1 MKDSIFSPGERGE
14 KLIRVNDAGFAKN
27 PAPRHH
33 ARGAG
38 FCFLYIMSGEAAIES
53 PNTLVS
59 AGPGRV
65 VIIHDSEECVVYKNS
80 GDLSLIRFSVS
91 GFITEAVY
99 EVLGLDRIAVF
110 PADRLITFTKLER
123 EYAEYLAG
131 SGKAGQRICEAAFS
145 LMLDCAGYSKRDSD
159 ARPIAKRMREFLDL
173 SVCEDIDLDMLGAH
187 FDITGVHAIRVFRK
201 EYDITPMQY
210 LRDARLNAAA
220 QMLRM
225 TDIHSS
231 VIAETLRFSNPQ
243 HFSNAFKEKFGISP
257 GRYRESV
264 RGN

>member
-1 MKDSIFSPGERGE
+1 M
-14 KLIRVNDAGFAKN
+14 
-27 PAPRHH
+27 
-33 ARGAG
+33 
-38 FCFLYIMSGEAAIES
+38 
-53 PNTLVS
+53 
-59 AGPGRV
+59 
-65 VIIHDSEECVVYKNS
+65 
-80 GDLSLIRFSVS
+80 
-91 GFITEAVY
+91 
-99 EVLGLDRIAVF
+99 LGLDRIAVF

-159 ARPIAKRMREFLDL
+159 ARPIAERMREFLDL

-264 RGN
+264 RGS